1 MNFFRKVTMSTDTN
15 LRGAPV
21 TVSYL
26 NPQTNTY
33 TQIGKTFV
41 VATRKSGTVLIC
53 VLGADRTPISAVPVT
68 PAIDW
73 IIQNEVYCTYVDTK
87 KVRYLLLFATPDE
100 ARLFTSIALA
110 AKLQQDKSPICIV
123 KKEGAVIQ
131 NGERFAVKVNCYN
144 VTEKIEAPVLKEEYL
159 EVAPSDNTP
168 LNSLSGSGQIGSTYL
183 VKFSE
188 TVVAVAEIIPRV
200 QQQPKAKAPAEEPKL
215 PKEKPKESQ
224 EKPKTDEK
232 KPAPKPDKE
241 DEPVEGPGAHAKEL
255 LKQMPKVTPKAK
267 RVYDPQFEVIRQD
280 MQARFDAI
288 AAKMAALR
296 RKQAASSDSA
306 SSTKLLISS
315 VQRLLKENEA
325 KDKLIAEKQQI
336 LDQLNAENADTRER
350 DVLRHKLADLG
361 TQLTFQQQLT
371 KEKIQLQKRLR
382 ERIEE
387 LGVEIVKAKESGEEK
402 LVQLRQQLDD
412 EKQKQLEDLEKKK
425 EQLEKTVVTVE
436 AEAVEVR
443 AQYEKALEENKEL
456 SEKADKDFGQE
467 LEKLKERIPLLI
479 QHTVKQMVTGVY
491 EIIEQEF
498 DEDEDYDGITAA
510 KTIQTAVETQTREM
524 LDEVDPNGEH
534 RGAVEAEAE
543 DDEEEDD

>member
-1 MNFFRKVTMSTDTN
+1 MSTDTN

-123 KKEGAVIQ
+123 KKEGTVIQ
-131 NGERFAVKVNCYN
+131 DGERFAVKVNCYN
-144 VTEKIEAPVLKEEYL
+144 VAEKIEAPVLKEEYL
-159 EVAPSDNTP
+159 EVAPSDDTP

-188 TVVAVAEIIPRV
+188 TVVAVAEIIPRA
-200 QQQPKAKAPAEEPKL
+200 QQPPKAKAPSEEPKV
-215 PKEKPKESQ
+215 PKESQ
-224 EKPKTDEK
+224 EKTKTDEK

-241 DEPVEGPGAHAKEL
+241 DEPVEEPGAHAKEL

-325 KDKLIAEKQQI
+325 KDRLIAEKQQI

-387 LGVEIVKAKESGEEK
+387 LGVEIVKAKENGEDK

-510 KTIQTAVETQTREM
+510 KTIQTALETQTREM

-543 DDEEEDD
+543 DDEEEED